1 MLFRPRRFAIVKV
14 ASLALTALALV
25 SSARTANAQ
34 MSESERKSAARA
46 AYQEGVTLQDQGK
59 AAEALTRFEAAQK
72 LFDAP
77 THLLRI
83 AECQALVGK
92 LVEASE
98 TYETLIRKN
107 LGPNPPDAFVQAQQQ
122 GQGELTPLRQRIP
135 TLRVTVRPDPS
146 QMQNLQVTA
155 NGTQMPNEVLGIT
168 RPVNPGV
175 YRFNAAA
182 NGWQANAPQDV
193 NVVEREQKNVEIV
206 MVQRAGMAATP
217 GTVTLPP
224 PPPPYAGDPNSA
236 ERLNQP
242 FVQREVPSSLG
253 FLFGVRAGAFVP
265 GGGVDPNLSFEN
277 VASAGG
283 GGAIDAYFRVARML
297 LLGGSVE
304 YAGLKSPSKLDT
316 LGAGVTADGSVHT
329 TYAGLSIGLVP
340 NIDRV
345 SFIGDLGFGFRSL
358 KQTLTESTGAEQT
371 HSYSGTEFALG
382 AGLSIPAGPIR
393 LVPKASINYGEFD
406 KAENCVSGNCNST
419 SISSTTGHTFFF
431 VGLGVYYSLDIGKK
445 PAPKVAAL
453 QPQ

>member
-1 MLFRPRRFAIVKV
+1 MIVRSRRFAIVKV
-14 ASLALTALALV
+14 ASLALTAFALL
-25 SSARTANAQ
+25 STAATAHAQ

-59 AAEALTRFEAAQK
+59 AAEALARFEAAQK

-83 AECQALVGK
+83 AECQVLVGK

-107 LGPNPPDAFVQAQQQ
+107 LGTNPPDAFVQAQQQ

-135 TLRVTVRPDPS
+135 TLRVTVRPDAS
-146 QMQNLQVTA
+146 QMQGLQVTA
-155 NGTQMPNEVLGIT
+155 NGTQMPNEILGIA
-168 RPVNPGV
+168 RPVNPGI

-182 NGWQANAPQDV
+182 NGWQATAPQDV

-206 MVQRAGMAATP
+206 MVQRAGVTTAP
-217 GTVTLPP
+217 GAVALPP
-224 PPPPYAGDPNSA
+224 PPPPYQGDPNSP
-236 ERLNQP
+236 ERMSP
-242 FVQREVPSSLG
+242 PPQREVPTSVG

-265 GGGVDPNLSFEN
+265 GGGVATNVSFDD

-297 LLGGSVE
+297 LLGGTVE
-304 YAGLKSPSKLDT
+304 YAGLKSPSKVSGL
-316 LGAGVTADGSVHT
+316 AANVTADGSVHT

-345 SFIGDLGFGFRSL
+345 SFIGDLGFGFRNL
-358 KQTLTESTGAEQT
+358 KQTLTPATGAKQ
-371 HSYSGTEFALG
+371 SLSVSGTEFALG

-393 LVPKASINYGEFD
+393 LVPKASINYGEFST
-406 KAENCVSGNCNST
+406 AEACSGGVCNSNE
-419 SISSTTGHTFFF
+419 IKDTTGHTFFF

-445 PAPKVAAL
+445 PGAKVAAAQL
-453 QPQ
+453 Q

>member
-1 MLFRPRRFAIVKV
+1 MIVRSRRLAMVKV
-14 ASLALTALALV
+14 ASLALTAFALL
-25 SSARTANAQ
+25 STAATANAQ

-59 AAEALTRFEAAQK
+59 PAEALARFEAAQK

-107 LGPNPPDAFVQAQQQ
+107 LGTNPPDAFVQAQQQ

-135 TLRVTVRPDPS
+135 TLRVTVRPDAS
-146 QMQNLQVTA
+146 QMQSLQVTA
-155 NGTQMPNEVLGIT
+155 NGTQMPNEVLGIA
-168 RPVNPGV
+168 RPVNPGI

-182 NGWQANAPQDV
+182 NGWQATAPQDV

-206 MVQRAGMAATP
+206 MVQRAGVTTAP
-217 GTVTLPP
+217 GAVALPP
-224 PPPPYAGDPNSA
+224 PPPPYQGDPNSA
-236 ERLNQP
+236 ERLNLP
-242 FVQREVPSSLG
+242 PPRELPTSVG

-265 GGGVDPNLSFEN
+265 GGGVATNTSFDD

-297 LLGGSVE
+297 LLGGTVE
-304 YAGLKSPSKLDT
+304 YAGLKSPSKVSGLPSN
-316 LGAGVTADGSVHT
+316 VTADGSVHT

-345 SFIGDLGFGFRSL
+345 SFIGDLGFGFRNL
-358 KQTLTESTGAEQT
+358 KQTLTPTTGAEQT
-371 HSYSGTEFALG
+371 SSVSGTEFALG

-393 LVPKASINYGEFD
+393 LVPKASINYGEF
-406 KAENCVSGNCNST
+406 ATVEACSGKVCNST
-419 SISSTTGHTFFF
+419 DITATTGHTFFF

-445 PAPKVAAL
+445 PGAKIAAL